1 MRLLVVMGAASV
13 LLGAQSSTTGL
24 PPEVELLARIRVR
37 MLWNLEHQPN
47 YTCVETVERSRRA
60 GAARK
65 FQLQDTL
72 RLEVALVDGKEMF
85 AWPGARKFEET
96 DLRNMVTT
104 GAFGNGN
111 FALHARSIF
120 AGNTATFDY
129 RGEEPI
135 EQRGR
140 VRYDFR
146 IPRFLS
152 GYHIRIS
159 EREAIVGYHGSFHV
173 DPKTLD
179 LERLEVVA
187 DDIPVELGLS
197 SATDRVDYARMTIGD
212 GQFLLPAGSELSM
225 VDMRGQE
232 SRNRVRFASCRQ
244 FTGESVLSFGEPPPE
259 TAAATPVREVG
270 LPPGLGLTLSLLDEI
285 NTEAAAVGDPVRAL
299 LDHDL
304 KHKGQLLFPKG
315 AVASGRVT
323 RLERRSEYTI
333 LGLEFFEIQAQGLHA
348 RLQMAL
354 DSVPGLAV
362 LAARGR
368 LADLKPDAGEGL
380 IPLRGGRVHL
390 SRGILMFWRT

>member
-1 MRLLVVMGAASV
+1 
-13 LLGAQSSTTGL
+13 
-24 PPEVELLARIRVR
+24 
-37 MLWNLEHQPN
+37 
-47 YTCVETVERSRRA
+47 
-60 GAARK
+60 
-65 FQLQDTL
+65 
-72 RLEVALVDGKEMF
+72 
-85 AWPGARKFEET
+85 
-96 DLRNMVTT
+96 
-104 GAFGNGN
+104 
-111 FALHARSIF
+111 
-120 AGNTATFDY
+120 
-129 RGEEPI
+129 
-135 EQRGR
+135 
-140 VRYDFR
+140 
-146 IPRFLS
+146 
-152 GYHIRIS
+152 
-159 EREAIVGYHGSFHV
+159 
-173 DPKTLD
+173 
-179 LERLEVVA
+179 
-187 DDIPVELGLS
+187 
-197 SATDRVDYARMTIGD
+197 MTIGD

-304 KHKGQLLFPKG
+304 KHKGQLLLPKG